1 MLARVSK
8 CQIRGRLKPH
18 RFPQTELETWPIT
31 NVSTVYF
38 QLFQGPRLCDSACAS
53 LRCWP
58 TLLRSIVSQDGWIG
72 MSTVASQFSDLE
84 WVPLSPRML
93 VTVQWIFGMSS
104 ISFQFAYS
112 EWVHHGP
119 NVRKSNSTS
128 NRVYL
133 LIGDDTEN
141 ISMCEMK
148 IDRAVRQV

>member
-18 RFPQTELETWPIT
+18 RFPLAELETGPIT

-38 QLFQGPRLCDSACAS
+38 QLFQGPKVCDSACAG
-53 LRCWP
+53 LLCWQIDFS
-58 TLLRSIVSQDGWIG
+58 SIVSQVGWIG
-72 MSTVASQFSDLE
+72 MSTVASQLSDLE

-93 VTVQWIFGMSS
+93 VIVQWIFGMSS
-104 ISFQFAYS
+104 IFSQFAYS

-119 NVRKSNSTS
+119 RVWKSNNTS

-133 LIGDDTEN
+133 LNGDDTEN
-141 ISMCEMK
+141 ISMCETQ
-148 IDRAVRQV
+148 IGLSDRF